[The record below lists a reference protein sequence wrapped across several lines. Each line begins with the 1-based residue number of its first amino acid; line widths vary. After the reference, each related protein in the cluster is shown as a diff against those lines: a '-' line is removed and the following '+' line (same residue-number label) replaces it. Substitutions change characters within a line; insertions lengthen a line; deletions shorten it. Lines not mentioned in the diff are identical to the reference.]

1 MYSWLEQ
8 SGGPRINLSSPVNR
22 VYPVANVLQWR
33 ALIFTCYLGLTIA
46 IARELRTAEQKH
58 ISLIRNP
65 FLEKGVQTNS
75 NFRTSVRK
83 LLTVESHQL
92 VANGT
97 IIVAIFLY
105 AHTSERDPDVKA
117 YVKIVN
123 SQSADGDLQDCSVP
137 DHRRDPNIDN
147 LFLFDHGLSPT
158 IATGKEPI
166 LSGTTA

>member
-1 MYSWLEQ
+1 MYSRLEQ
-8 SGGPRINLSSPVNR
+8 SGGSRTHFELAGESCVPCCKCSTAAHAYLHSLSPLDYRNCH
-22 VYPVANVLQWR
+22 R
-33 ALIFTCYLGLTIA
+33 ALGPPS
-46 IARELRTAEQKH
+46 KH
-58 ISLIRNP
+58 ISPNSKS
-65 FLEKGVQTNS
+65 FFEKRAQTNS

-92 VANGT
+92 VVNAT
-97 IIVAIFLY
+97 IGVAFFLY
-105 AHTSERDPDVKA
+105 AYTSERDPDVKA

-123 SQSADGDLQDCSVP
+123 SQSVDRDLEDCSVP

-166 LSGTTA
+166 SSGTTA